1 MAISRKGTILNPT
14 QDTFVLAWSKKIKN
28 FQKIPIK
35 RARRLFTLR
44 KQFEKHGGFTQYEKE
59 NPGNTSCSIDG
70 SGSCGRTYRLQ

>member
-1 MAISRKGTILNPT
+1 MLL
-14 QDTFVLAWSKKIKN
+14 FLKKQKI
-28 FQKIPIK
+28 FCKIPIK

-59 NPGNTSCSIDG
+59 NPGNTSCSIYG